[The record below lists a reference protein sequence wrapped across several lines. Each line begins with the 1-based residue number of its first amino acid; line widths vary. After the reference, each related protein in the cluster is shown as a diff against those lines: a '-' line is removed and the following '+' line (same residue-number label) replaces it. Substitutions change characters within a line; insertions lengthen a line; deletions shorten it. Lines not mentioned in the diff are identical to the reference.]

1 VAQFEPALG
10 VELVNH
16 CVDELV
22 LLPLLNGL
30 AQANLIA
37 EALADTNLF
46 FICIQVLDWG
56 IFSKNISGALLSA
69 GVHGAVSEMGCLCAL
84 RLEVKRERVPDS
96 SLVERAVTLGYHVL
110 ISKRDLTVLW

>member
-1 VAQFEPALG
+1 MAQFEPALG

-46 FICIQVLDWG
+46 FICIQVLD
-56 IFSKNISGALLSA
+56 
-69 GVHGAVSEMGCLCAL
+69 
-84 RLEVKRERVPDS
+84 
-96 SLVERAVTLGYHVL
+96 
-110 ISKRDLTVLW
+110 